1 METSTS
7 SNTDPNEDRLA
18 SNVKPDGRTNKVP
31 SGCYDLV
38 VLGGGTAGLVSAA
51 GAAGLGARVALIE
64 REALGGDCLN
74 TGCVPSKAILQSSR
88 IAASFSQAADYG
100 IQIDQAARVDFHSVM
115 ERMRR
120 LRADISRND
129 SVDRFSRLGVDIF
142 FGTAEFAG
150 PKSVSI
156 DGSSMRFKRAII
168 ATGARPN
175 IPPIKGVD
183 KINALTSQTIFSLR
197 KLPRRLGII
206 GGGPIGC
213 ELAQAFARFGSD
225 VTLFDSSSSIL
236 PREDQEAATLV
247 ANALGRDGVHLIN
260 GAQNIEFHP
269 QSDGVHISAQLQKN
283 NLQINVDQV
292 LLATGRRANI
302 EGLNLEAAKI
312 NYEPVRGIQV
322 DDRLRTT
329 NRRIYAA
336 GDVCSA
342 YQFTHAADALAR
354 IAIGNAL
361 LGLRGRASQLHIP
374 WSTYTSPEIAQIGI
388 QPQTAEKL
396 GIKLDTFVQSLSE
409 VDRCVLDGDTEG
421 FVKVYV
427 RRHSDKILGGTAVG
441 KRAGELIGVLS
452 MAMTNGIGL
461 KSMANT
467 IFPYPTEGEIFRRL
481 GDQYNRTRLTP
492 RIKWLLSHWISWRR

>member
-1 METSTS
+1 
-7 SNTDPNEDRLA
+7 
-18 SNVKPDGRTNKVP
+18 
-31 SGCYDLV
+31 
-38 VLGGGTAGLVSAA
+38 
-51 GAAGLGARVALIE
+51 
-64 REALGGDCLN
+64 
-74 TGCVPSKAILQSSR
+74 
-88 IAASFSQAADYG
+88 
-100 IQIDQAARVDFHSVM
+100 
-115 ERMRR
+115 
-120 LRADISRND
+120 
-129 SVDRFSRLGVDIF
+129 
-142 FGTAEFAG
+142 
-150 PKSVSI
+150 
-156 DGSSMRFKRAII
+156 MRFKRAII

-361 LGLRGRASQLHIP
+361 LGLRGRASRLHIP

-388 QPQTAEKL
+388 QPRTADKL
-396 GIKLDTFVQSLSE
+396 GIKTTHNYIQSVGSK
-409 VDRCVLDGDTEG
+409 TEC
-421 FVKVYV
+421 
-427 RRHSDKILGGTAVG
+427 IA
-441 KRAGELIGVLS
+441 
-452 MAMTNGIGL
+452 
-461 KSMANT
+461 
-467 IFPYPTEGEIFRRL
+467 FPYQSNGQKYWNLVTTDFIIIKRGRIIF
-481 GDQYNRTRLTP
+481 T
-492 RIKWLLSHWISWRR
+492 WRS